1 MDKCA
6 TNSGSTRARLWGY
19 PDPMDEKD
27 PSVPSVE
34 LIDEQTTLTLAE
46 LCRCFAVEAELI
58 EDLVEQGI
66 LEPVGRR
73 GRHWCFPASSL
84 RRTRITLHLRRDLGV
99 NLAGAALALDLLE
112 RIEELDARLHAMQ
125 SGRLP

>member
-1 MDKCA
+1 
-6 TNSGSTRARLWGY
+6 
-19 PDPMDEKD
+19 MDEKD
-27 PSVPSVE
+27 QSAPPVE
-34 LIDEQTTLTLAE
+34 LIDEQTTLSLAE
-46 LCRCFAVEAELI
+46 LCRCFAIEAELI

-66 LEPVGRR
+66 LEPAGKR

-112 RIEELDARLHAMQ
+112 CIEELDARLRAMKG
-125 SGRLP
+125 GRLR